1 MTLRELADRWRQEAA
16 LFERRGQANAALLLA
31 SIVQEFERH
40 ITEWELEALTVPAA
54 ARETGY
60 SQGQLRRLFPGQK
73 RIARKD
79 LPKKPSTPTARRPQ
93 AA

>member
-1 MTLRELADRWRQEAA
+1 VTLRELADRWRQEAA
-16 LFERRGQANAALLLA
+16 LFERRGQGDAARLLA

-40 ITEWELEALTVPAA
+40 LTQWELEALPVSAA
-54 ARETGY
+54 AQETGY
-60 SQGQLRRLFPGQK
+60 SAAQLRRLFPGQQ

-79 LPKKPSTPTARRPQ
+79 LPKKPGRPGPRRPQ